1 MRIVTLP
8 ARMNVARPAVGGDA
22 QGDLVARGWVRV
34 AWFGVA
40 EVVVVPAWG
49 DGGDCVVDGGPG
61 FEAGL
66 SGVGRVGGFG
76 EGGKDLSWA
85 MKEGLVSGDIPR
97 MDVL

>member
-1 MRIVTLP
+1 MRIVTLA
-8 ARMNVARPAVGGDA
+8 ARVDVARPAVGGDA
-22 QGDLVARGWVRV
+22 QGDLVARGRGRV

-49 DGGDCVVDGGPG
+49 DRGDCVADGGPG

-66 SGVGRVGGFG
+66 SGIGRVGGFG

-85 MKEGLVSGDIPR
+85 IEEG
-97 MDVL
+97 